1 MADHLHYIP
10 VLKARRGEFT
20 ALEALDADV
29 RSRLTPLLEV
39 PPIPWDF
46 ENEIPA
52 KSLDDHLG
60 PVSANIGRYWG
71 VDQAFYIDFSWISEE
86 ESSDRTHPVSS
97 VMTELRELG
106 AEPIPV
112 VGASSPSGYSA
123 AVKEVVGEDG
133 RGACLRLDRD
143 DLRRLSLLPSL
154 LADISNAIGCPANEI
169 DLILDFKD
177 FDAGQAS
184 AIEIA
189 AAAALSSIPDPDEWR
204 SLTLV
209 GGAFPLNLSGLASG
223 AQLQRAD
230 WDVWRTLAISR
241 GDEHPRRPA
250 FGDYAVQHPEP
261 DEVDPRLMKM
271 SAAIRYATPAEW
283 LILKKKNVQ
292 DHGWEQFHDLSA
304 ELIQR
309 DEYRGADFSDG
320 DQMIE
325 ACANRS
331 SGTGNATTWRKIAT
345 NHHIATVVDQLASLA

>member
-1 MADHLHYIP
+1 MSDHLHYVP

-20 ALEALDADV
+20 ALEALNSEA

-46 ENEIPA
+46 EHEVPA

-60 PVSANIGRYWG
+60 PVAANIARFWG
-71 VDQAFYIDFSWISEE
+71 KEQTFYIDFSWIAEE
-86 ESSDRTHPVSS
+86 ESSGGTHPVTS
-97 VMTELRELG
+97 VMNELRELG
-106 AEPIPV
+106 TEAIPV
-112 VGASSPSGYSA
+112 VGASSPGGYSA
-123 AVKEVVGEDG
+123 AVKDVVGEDQ

-143 DLRRLSLLPSL
+143 DLRRLNALAGL
-154 LADISNAIGCPANEI
+154 LADASGAIDAPADEI

-189 AAAALSSIPDPDEWR
+189 AAAALSSIPDPGEWR

-209 GGAFPLNLSGLASG
+209 GGAFPLNLSGLASE
-223 AQLQRAD
+223 AQIQRAD

-241 GDEHPRRPA
+241 GDELPRRPA

-261 DEVDPRLMKM
+261 DEIDPRLMKM

-325 ACANRS
+325 ACANRA

-345 NHHIATVVDQLASLA
+345 NHHIATVVDQLASLS